1 MRREASPGNFIVGG
15 KAPNG
20 KEMESTITYAEFCQ
34 QVNISKM
41 KIYQESFAA
50 QKSFGRQTNRIKK
63 EKTAVKN
70 LDNIFGA
77 VLKISN
83 KQGFKS
89 MSMRNLSRECGLS
102 MGALYNYFSSKDE
115 LLEMLQHQRRAIT
128 GEILEERIAIESA
141 APGKLKAA
149 IFTHLFLSEAMQPWF
164 YFSFMETKNLSRIE
178 KQKAMESELATEKM
192 ICDILIQGQEQNVFH
207 LHDPQLGASM
217 IKAML
222 QDWYLKRGKYARKK
236 ISVDQYAEY
245 LIEFIE
251 AFFIKAAK

>member
-1 MRREASPGNFIVGG
+1 M
-15 KAPNG
+15 
-20 KEMESTITYAEFCQ
+20 TYAKFCQ

-41 KIYQESFAA
+41 EIYQESFAA
-50 QKSFGRQTNRIKK
+50 QKSVGRETKRIKK

-83 KQGFKS
+83 KKGFKS
-89 MSMRNLSRECGLS
+89 MSMRDLSRECGLS

-128 GEILEERIAIESA
+128 GKILEERIASESA
-141 APGKLKAA
+141 APAKLKAA
-149 IFTHLFLSEAMQPWF
+149 IFTHLYLSEAMQPWF
-164 YFSFMETKNLSRIE
+164 YFSFMETKNLSQVE

-192 ICDILIQGQEQNVFH
+192 ICDILILGQEQNVFH
-207 LHDPQLGASM
+207 LHDPRLGASI

-222 QDWYLKRGKYARKK
+222 QDWYLKRGKYAGKS
-236 ISVDQYAEY
+236 ITVDQYAEY
-245 LIEFIE
+245 LIGFID
-251 AFFIKAAK
+251 AFFLKASQ

>member
-1 MRREASPGNFIVGG
+1 M
-15 KAPNG
+15 
-20 KEMESTITYAEFCQ
+20 TYAEFCQ

-41 KIYQESFAA
+41 EIYQESFDA
-50 QKSFGRQTNRIKK
+50 QRSFGRQTKRIKK

-83 KQGFKS
+83 KKGFKS
-89 MSMRNLSRECGLS
+89 MSMRDLSQECGLS
-102 MGALYNYFSSKDE
+102 MGALYNYFASKDE

-128 GEILEERIAIESA
+128 GKILDERIGSESA
-141 APGKLKAA
+141 APAKLKAV

-207 LHDPQLGASM
+207 LHDPHLGAGM

-222 QDWYLKRGKYARKK
+222 QDWYLKRGKYAGKN

-245 LIEFIE
+245 LLKFIE
-251 AFFIKAAK
+251 AFFLKEDLCHFC

>member
-1 MRREASPGNFIVGG
+1 M
-15 KAPNG
+15 
-20 KEMESTITYAEFCQ
+20 TYAEFCQ

-41 KIYQESFAA
+41 EIYQESFDA
-50 QKSFGRQTNRIKK
+50 QRSFGRQTKRIKK

-83 KQGFKS
+83 KKGFKS
-89 MSMRNLSRECGLS
+89 MSMRDLSQECGLS
-102 MGALYNYFSSKDE
+102 MGALYNYFASKDE

-128 GEILEERIAIESA
+128 GKILDERIGSESA
-141 APGKLKAA
+141 APAKLKAA

-178 KQKAMESELATEKM
+178 KQKAMDSELATEKM
-192 ICDILIQGQEQNVFH
+192 ICDILIQGQEQNVFR
-207 LHDPQLGASM
+207 LHDPQLGAGM

-222 QDWYLKRGKYARKK
+222 QDWYLKRGKYAGKN

-245 LIEFIE
+245 LVKFIE
-251 AFFIKAAK
+251 AFFLKDDLCHFC

>member
-1 MRREASPGNFIVGG
+1 M
-15 KAPNG
+15 
-20 KEMESTITYAEFCQ
+20 TYAEFCQ

-41 KIYQESFAA
+41 EIYQESFDA
-50 QKSFGRQTNRIKK
+50 QRSFGRQTKRIKK

-83 KQGFKS
+83 KKGFKS
-89 MSMRNLSRECGLS
+89 MSMRDLSQECGLS
-102 MGALYNYFSSKDE
+102 MGALYNYFASKDE

-128 GEILEERIAIESA
+128 GKILDERIGSESA
-141 APGKLKAA
+141 APAKLKAA

-178 KQKAMESELATEKM
+178 KQKAMDSELATEKM
-192 ICDILIQGQEQNVFH
+192 ICDILIQGQDQNVFH
-207 LHDPQLGASM
+207 LHDPQLGAGM

-222 QDWYLKRGKYARKK
+222 QDWYLKRGKYAGKN

-245 LIEFIE
+245 LLKFIE
-251 AFFIKAAK
+251 AFFLKEDLCHFC